1 MVESLNGG
9 HRALV
14 VGINYA
20 PEETGIGPYTSD
32 LAEHLSAQGWAVT
45 VLTGMPHYPEWQ
57 LHESYRGSLRRREQ
71 RAGVC
76 VRRFRHYIPTKH
88 HAGSRG
94 LYELTFFAQAVSAT
108 GLERPD
114 RIVGVVPSLGG
125 GAVAALF
132 ARRYRAPLGLIMQ
145 DLVGLAAAE
154 SGVPGG
160 GIVAGPT
167 KALEG
172 WIVRQ
177 ASGVAVVSESF
188 IRHLEGAGVRRDRL
202 VHLPN
207 WVHVAKPT
215 GRAAETRRQLG
226 WRADEQIALHAGNM
240 GYKQGLENVVRAAR
254 LAAAEAVPVRF
265 VLMGDGTDRRRLEA
279 IAADV
284 PTLQFLGV
292 QPAESFMDVLGAA
305 DVLIVNESGSV
316 GDMCLPSKLTSYFR
330 AGRPVVAAVQPHGA
344 TGTELE
350 RSGGGL
356 IVPPENPQALLEGVR
371 KVCADVA
378 LAGTMVANGARHG
391 AIHYDRG
398 QTLKR
403 AESFIDSLSS
413 RHAASLTKARVV

>member
-1 MVESLNGG
+1 MVEPLDGG
-9 HRALV
+9 YRGLV

-20 PEETGIGPYTSD
+20 PEQTGIGPYTSE

-57 LHESYRGSLRRREQ
+57 VHDSYRGSLRRREQ
-71 RAGVC
+71 RAGVS
-76 VRRFRHYIPTKH
+76 VHRFRHYTPTKH
-88 HAGSRG
+88 HAGSRA
-94 LYELTFFAQAVSAT
+94 LYELTFFAQALSAT

-114 RIVGVVPSLGG
+114 RVVGIVPSLSG

-154 SGVPGG
+154 SGTPGG

-167 KALEG
+167 MALERS
-172 WIVRQ
+172 IVRQ

-188 IRHLEGAGVRRDRL
+188 IPHLEGAGVQRDRL

-215 GRAAETRRQLG
+215 GRPAETRRELG
-226 WRADEQIALHAGNM
+226 WPAHEQIALHAGNM

-254 LAAAEAVPVRF
+254 LAAVEAAPVRF
-265 VLMGDGTDRRRLEA
+265 VLMGDGSDRRRLEA

-284 PTLQFLGV
+284 PGLQFLDV
-292 QPAESFMDVLGAA
+292 QPAESFMNVLEAA
-305 DVLIVNESGSV
+305 DVLIVNETGSV

-330 AGRPVVAAVQPHGA
+330 AGRPVVAAVQPDGA
-344 TGTELE
+344 TGTELA
-350 RSGGGL
+350 RSGGAL
-356 IVPPENPQALLEGVR
+356 IVPPENPRALLDGVR
-371 KVCADVA
+371 KVGADLALVETLVA
-378 LAGTMVANGARHG
+378 DGARHC
-391 AIHYDRG
+391 ALHYDRG
-398 QTLKR
+398 RALKR
-403 AESFIDSLSS
+403 AEAFI
-413 RHAASLTKARVV
+413 ASLRSRQFAPVTEASVV